1 LTVKPIT
8 LEHLSVLEV
17 GPPDL
22 ITLGAEA
29 GYQAVGVRLTSP
41 MPGGAEY
48 RLRPGTPAMKETLK
62 RMSHTGVKVFDIE
75 VVVLAPETD
84 VHRYRET
91 FEAAAALGAKR
102 VCVNI
107 DDQERARVIDRFAE
121 LCELGAPFN
130 LAMDVEFM
138 IWRPVARLEDAA
150 DVVSKA
156 NKSNGGIMVD
166 TLHLIRS
173 GGSAAALAAVDPKL
187 IGSVQLCDAPATRL
201 PNLSIIDEA
210 RTDRL
215 PPGEGELPLNEI
227 LSALPKGVPLAVEV
241 PLTRRYPNLTP
252 LDRARRVCVATKK
265 FLESRQTTEAS

>member
-1 LTVKPIT
+1 MKPIT
-8 LEHLSVLEV
+8 LDHLSVLEV

-22 ITLGAEA
+22 ITLGSEA

-41 MPGGAEY
+41 MPGGIEY

-62 RMSHTGVKVFDIE
+62 RMSDTGIGVFDIE
-75 VVVLAPETD
+75 VVLLAAETD
-84 VHRYRET
+84 VKTYRET

-107 DDQERARVIDRFAE
+107 EDPDRARVIDRFAE
-121 LCELGAPFN
+121 LCDMGAPLN
-130 LAMDVEFM
+130 LAFDVEFM

-150 DVVSKA
+150 DVVSRA
-156 NKSNGGIMVD
+156 GKSNGGIMVD
-166 TLHLIRS
+166 MLHLIRS
-173 GGSAAALAAVDPKL
+173 GGSAATVAALDPKL
-187 IGSVQLCDAPATRL
+187 VGSVQLCDAPLTRL

-215 PPGEGELPLNEI
+215 APGEGELPLNDI
-227 LSALPKGVPLAVEV
+227 LNALPEGVPLAVEV

-252 LDRARRVCVATKK
+252 LQRARRVCVATKK
-265 FLESRQTTEAS
+265 FLGSRQMSEAM